1 MRNEIFDKS
10 LNIFGNVSNDVYKLL
25 YDEKILEA
33 NLHINHTQRLIQ
45 ANVKNMCLDLA
56 ANNNNHL
63 S

>member
-1 MRNEIFDKS
+1 MKNVIFDKTFKAYS
-10 LNIFGNVSNDVYKLL
+10 ALLRINFYMMKIF
-25 YDEKILEA
+25 LEA